1 MCERPLL
8 LLSYGRDSDH
18 ISQYNPEVLGEYQL
32 VPDDLT
38 NGKVMYKNSRHEG
51 PDLYLF
57 SLSHEEEHLNGSWVV
72 GHI

>member
-8 LLSYGRDSDH
+8 LLSYGRDSDQ
-18 ISQYNPEVLGEYQL
+18 ISQYHPEVLGEYQL

-38 NGKVMYKNSRHEG
+38 NGKVMYKSTVPEG

-57 SLSHEEEHLNGSWVV
+57 SLSHEEEDLNGSWVV
-72 GHI
+72 GNI

>member
-8 LLSYGRDSDH
+8 LLSYGRDSDQ
-18 ISQYNPEVLGEYQL
+18 ISQYHPEVLGEYQL

-38 NGKVMYKNSRHEG
+38 NGKVMYKNTRHEG
-51 PDLYLF
+51 SDLYLF

-72 GHI
+72 GNI